1 MERFKLQKGK
11 MVSIFERGG
20 FCLGALHFI
29 IVHRECGGK
38 VSQTVLFDG
47 KYLKIDFVVEG
58 MNFW

>member
-11 MVSIFERGG
+11 MVSIFEGG
-20 FCLGALHFI
+20 VCLGALHFI
-29 IVHRECGGK
+29 IVRRECEGK